1 MVSYFITAMNDE
13 SENAVVISVDEMKP
27 CAVSA
32 SRIERMKMTV
42 KAHRAA
48 IDFDKSLCSCTVR
61 VKKEKKIIDLQ

>member
-32 SRIERMKMTV
+32 STRIERMKMTV

-48 IDFDKSLCSCTVR
+48 IDFDKSLCTVTVR
-61 VKKEKKIIDLQ
+61 VKKEDN